1 MKGKN
6 VLCYMVDQQP
16 LSTPTA
22 KVYNGGG
29 QRSEKVELYADQ
41 QRSSIWREEDG
52 VGEGEEGGSSAADSL
67 AVVHGGSRGRC
78 FA

>member
-6 VLCYMVDQQP
+6 VLCHMVDQQP

-22 KVYNGGG
+22 KVYNGG
-29 QRSEKVELYADQ
+29 QRSEEVELYADQ
-41 QRSSIWREEDG
+41 QRSSIWGGRRGG
-52 VGEGEEGGSSAADSL
+52 VGGSTAADSL

>member
-6 VLCYMVDQQP
+6 VLCHMVDQQP

-22 KVYNGGG
+22 KVYNGG
-29 QRSEKVELYADQ
+29 QRSEEVELYADQ
-41 QRSSIWREEDG
+41 QRSSIWGGGG
-52 VGEGEEGGSSAADSL
+52 VGGSTAADSL